1 MTILDKGRKIGTQER
16 YASEMVR
23 PLNNRQMAT
32 KQWHFNTEPELMSFS
47 PLILYPWYNIE

>member
-47 PLILYPWYNIE
+47 P